1 MDRLTSM
8 RIFTRVVDL
17 CSYSAVASEEGISA
31 QMVGKHVL
39 GLEQWLGGKLFHKTT
54 RQQTLTELGQLF
66 LARCQRVLE
75 ELALTESLTQ
85 NLLAEPAGRLRI
97 AAPLSFGHHRLV
109 PLLPAFLDRYPKLEV
124 DLQLTPRWVD
134 LVEEG
139 FDAAIRTLRPQD
151 EALIASPLLTQHYR
165 LCAAPD
171 YLNRHG
177 VPRHPAD
184 LAHHQCLHGNWGEHE
199 RWQFVGGDGQS
210 EEVRV
215 ASRLRINHWPAL
227 LTAALS
233 GAGIT
238 CSPPDRCVTISPRG
252 VCCRCLA
259 TIKARPR
266 PSTSSIR
273 RRGGRCSRSPCWGIF
288 WPNPCKLSPSLN
300 NRLHIFATALN
311 HRT

>member
-17 CSYSAVASEEGISA
+17 GSYSAVANEQGISA
-31 QMVGKHVL
+31 QMVGKHVQ

-85 NLLAEPAGRLRI
+85 HLLAEPAGRLRI

-151 EALIASPLLTQHYR
+151 EALIARPLLTQHYR
-165 LCAAPD
+165 LCAAPA
-171 YLNRHG
+171 YLARYG
-177 VPRHPAD
+177 VPRQPAD
-184 LAHHQCLHGNWGEHE
+184 LARHQCLHGNWGEHE
-199 RWQFVGGDGQS
+199 RWQFVGENGQS

-215 ASRLRINHWPAL
+215 TSRLRINHWPAL
-227 LTAALS
+227 LTAALA
-233 GAGIT
+233 GAGISLQPAEQVQGHIAAGRLLPLLDT
-238 CSPPDRCVTISPRG
+238 YRIPDKTLHFIYPAARRQVLKITLLGDFLAEALADKSPQP
-252 VCCRCLA
+252 A
-259 TIKARPR
+259 
-266 PSTSSIR
+266 
-273 RRGGRCSRSPCWGIF
+273 
-288 WPNPCKLSPSLN
+288 
-300 NRLHIFATALN
+300 
-311 HRT
+311 

>member
-17 CSYSAVASEEGISA
+17 GSYSAVASEAGISA

-66 LARCQRVLE
+66 LARSQRVLE

-151 EALIASPLLTQHYR
+151 EALIARPLLTQHYR

-184 LAHHQCLHGNWGEHE
+184 LARHQCLHGNWGEHE
-199 RWQFVGGDGQS
+199 RWQFVGEDGQS

-238 CSPPDRCVTISPRG
+238 LQPAEQVREHIAAGRLLPLLGRYQSPAKTLYFIYPAARRQVLKITLLGDF
-252 VCCRCLA
+252 LA
-259 TIKARPR
+259 E
-266 PSTSSIR
+266 
-273 RRGGRCSRSPCWGIF
+273 
-288 WPNPCKLSPSLN
+288 SLQ
-300 NRLHIFATALN
+300 AESEPE
-311 HRT
+311 

>member
-17 CSYSAVASEEGISA
+17 GSYSAVASEAGISA

-109 PLLPAFLDRYPKLEV
+109 PLLPAFLDRYPKLDL

-151 EALIASPLLTQHYR
+151 EALIARPLLTQHYR

-184 LAHHQCLHGNWGEHE
+184 LVRHQCLHGNWGKHE
-199 RWQFVGGDGQS
+199 RWQFVGEDGQS

-238 CSPPDRCVTISPRG
+238 LQPAEQVRDHIAAGRLLPLLGRYQSPAKTLYFIYPAARRQVLKITLLGDF
-252 VCCRCLA
+252 LA
-259 TIKARPR
+259 E
-266 PSTSSIR
+266 
-273 RRGGRCSRSPCWGIF
+273 
-288 WPNPCKLSPSLN
+288 SLQ
-300 NRLHIFATALN
+300 AGPEPE
-311 HRT
+311 

>member
-1 MDRLTSM
+1 M
-8 RIFTRVVDL
+8 
-17 CSYSAVASEEGISA
+17 
-31 QMVGKHVL
+31 
-39 GLEQWLGGKLFHKTT
+39 
-54 RQQTLTELGQLF
+54 
-66 LARCQRVLE
+66 ARCQRVLE

-109 PLLPAFLDRYPKLEV
+109 PLLPAFLDRYPKLDL

-151 EALIASPLLTQHYR
+151 EALIARPLLTQHYR

-184 LAHHQCLHGNWGEHE
+184 LVRHQCLHGNWGKHE
-199 RWQFVGGDGQS
+199 RWQFVGEDGQS

-238 CSPPDRCVTISPRG
+238 LQPAEQVREHIAAGRLLPLLGRYQNPAKTLYFIYPAARRQVLKITLLGDF
-252 VCCRCLA
+252 LA
-259 TIKARPR
+259 E
-266 PSTSSIR
+266 
-273 RRGGRCSRSPCWGIF
+273 
-288 WPNPCKLSPSLN
+288 SLQ
-300 NRLHIFATALN
+300 AGPEPE
-311 HRT
+311 

>member
-8 RIFTRVVDL
+8 RIFTQVVDL
-17 CSYSAVASEEGISA
+17 GSYSAVASEEGISA

-109 PLLPAFLDRYPKLEV
+109 PLLPAFLDRYPRLDL

-151 EALIASPLLTQHYR
+151 EALIARPLLTQHYR

-184 LAHHQCLHGNWGEHE
+184 LARHQCLHGNWGEHE
-199 RWQFVGGDGQS
+199 RWQFVGEDGQS

-238 CSPPDRCVTISPRG
+238 LQPAEQVRDYLAAGRLLPLLGRYQSPAKTLYFIYPAARRQVLKITLLGDF
-252 VCCRCLA
+252 LA
-259 TIKARPR
+259 E
-266 PSTSSIR
+266 
-273 RRGGRCSRSPCWGIF
+273 
-288 WPNPCKLSPSLN
+288 SLQ
-300 NRLHIFATALN
+300 AEPESE
-311 HRT
+311 

>member
-8 RIFTRVVDL
+8 RIFTQVVDL
-17 CSYSAVASEEGISA
+17 GSYSAVASEEGISA

-109 PLLPAFLDRYPKLEV
+109 PLLPAFLDRYPRLDL

-151 EALIASPLLTQHYR
+151 EALIARPLLTQHYR

-184 LAHHQCLHGNWGEHE
+184 LARHQCLHGNWGEHE
-199 RWQFVGGDGQS
+199 RWQFVGEDGQS

-238 CSPPDRCVTISPRG
+238 LQPAEQVREHIAAGRLLPLLGRYQSPAKTLYFIYPAARRQVLKITLLGDF
-252 VCCRCLA
+252 LA
-259 TIKARPR
+259 E
-266 PSTSSIR
+266 
-273 RRGGRCSRSPCWGIF
+273 
-288 WPNPCKLSPSLN
+288 SLQ
-300 NRLHIFATALN
+300 AESDPE
-311 HRT
+311 

>member
-1 MDRLTSM
+1 M

-17 CSYSAVASEEGISA
+17 GSYSAVGSEEGISA
-31 QMVGKHVL
+31 QMVGKHVQ
-39 GLEQWLGGKLFHKTT
+39 GLEQWLGGKVFHKTT

-85 NLLAEPAGRLRI
+85 SLLAEPAGRLRI

-109 PLLPAFLDRYPKLEV
+109 LLPAFLDRYPRLEV

-139 FDAAIRTLRPQD
+139 FDAAVRTLRPQD
-151 EALIASPLLTQHYR
+151 ETLIARPLLTQHYR
-165 LCAAPD
+165 LCAAPA
-171 YLNRHG
+171 YLARHG
-177 VPRHPAD
+177 VPRQPAD
-184 LAHHQCLHGNWGEHE
+184 LASHQCLHGNWGEHE

-233 GAGIT
+233 GAGISLQPAEQVQEHIAAGRLLPLLDT
-238 CSPPDRCVTISPRG
+238 YRIPDKTLHFIYPAARRQVLKITLLG
-252 VCCRCLA
+252 DFLA
-259 TIKARPR
+259 E
-266 PSTSSIR
+266 
-273 RRGGRCSRSPCWGIF
+273 
-288 WPNPCKLSPSLN
+288 
-300 NRLHIFATALN
+300 ALQPDAEPE
-311 HRT
+311 

>member
-1 MDRLTSM
+1 MVELG
-8 RIFTRVVDL
+8 
-17 CSYSAVASEEGISA
+17 SYSAVASEQGISA
-31 QMVGKHVL
+31 QMVGKHVQ

-109 PLLPAFLDRYPKLEV
+109 PLLPAFLDRYPKLDL

-151 EALIASPLLTQHYR
+151 EALIARPLLTQHYR

-184 LAHHQCLHGNWGEHE
+184 LARHQCLHGNWGEHE
-199 RWQFVGGDGQS
+199 RWQFVGEDGQS

-238 CSPPDRCVTISPRG
+238 LQPAEQVREHIAAGRLLPLLGRYQSPAKTLYFIYPAARRQVLKITLLGDF
-252 VCCRCLA
+252 LA
-259 TIKARPR
+259 E
-266 PSTSSIR
+266 
-273 RRGGRCSRSPCWGIF
+273 
-288 WPNPCKLSPSLN
+288 SLQ
-300 NRLHIFATALN
+300 AGPEPE
-311 HRT
+311 

>member
-8 RIFTRVVDL
+8 RIFTRGVAL
-17 CSYSAVASEEGISA
+17 GSYSAVASEEGISA

-54 RQQTLTELGQLF
+54 RQQSLTELGQLF

-109 PLLPAFLDRYPKLEV
+109 PLLPAFLDRYPKLDL

-151 EALIASPLLTQHYR
+151 EALIARPLLTQHYR

-184 LAHHQCLHGNWGEHE
+184 LARHQCLHGNWGEHE
-199 RWQFVGGDGQS
+199 RWQFVGEDGQS

-238 CSPPDRCVTISPRG
+238 LQPAEQVREHIAAGRLLPLLGRYQSPAKTLYFIYPAARRQVLKITLLGDF
-252 VCCRCLA
+252 LA
-259 TIKARPR
+259 E
-266 PSTSSIR
+266 
-273 RRGGRCSRSPCWGIF
+273 
-288 WPNPCKLSPSLN
+288 SLQ
-300 NRLHIFATALN
+300 AGPEPE
-311 HRT
+311 

>member
-1 MDRLTSM
+1 M
-8 RIFTRVVDL
+8 VDL
-17 CSYSAVASEEGISA
+17 GSYSAVASEEGISA

-85 NLLAEPAGRLRI
+85 SLLAEPAGRLRI

-109 PLLPAFLDRYPKLEV
+109 PLLPAFLDRYPKLDL

-151 EALIASPLLTQHYR
+151 EALIARPLLTQHYR

-184 LAHHQCLHGNWGEHE
+184 LARHQCLHGNWGEHE
-199 RWQFVGGDGQS
+199 RWQFVGEDGQS

-238 CSPPDRCVTISPRG
+238 LQPAEQVSDHIAAGRLLPLLGRYQSPAKTLYFIYPAARRQVLKITLLGDF
-252 VCCRCLA
+252 LA
-259 TIKARPR
+259 E
-266 PSTSSIR
+266 
-273 RRGGRCSRSPCWGIF
+273 
-288 WPNPCKLSPSLN
+288 SLQ
-300 NRLHIFATALN
+300 AGPEPE
-311 HRT
+311 

>member
-17 CSYSAVASEEGISA
+17 GSYSAVASEAGISA
-31 QMVGKHVL
+31 QMVSKHVL

-109 PLLPAFLDRYPKLEV
+109 PLLPAFLDRYPKLDL

-151 EALIASPLLTQHYR
+151 EALIARPLLTQHYR

-184 LAHHQCLHGNWGEHE
+184 LARHQCLHGNWGERE
-199 RWQFVGGDGQS
+199 RWQFVGEDSQS

-238 CSPPDRCVTISPRG
+238 LQPAEQVRDHLAAGRLLPLLGRYQSPAKTLYFIYPAARRQVLKITLLGDF
-252 VCCRCLA
+252 LA
-259 TIKARPR
+259 E
-266 PSTSSIR
+266 
-273 RRGGRCSRSPCWGIF
+273 
-288 WPNPCKLSPSLN
+288 SLQ
-300 NRLHIFATALN
+300 AEPEPE
-311 HRT
+311 

>member
-1 MDRLTSM
+1 MDRLTGM

-17 CSYSAVASEEGISA
+17 GSYSAVASEEGISA

-75 ELALTESLTQ
+75 EMALTESLTQ

-109 PLLPAFLDRYPKLEV
+109 PLLPAFLDRYPKLDL

-151 EALIASPLLTQHYR
+151 EALIA
-165 LCAAPD
+165 D
-171 YLNRHG
+171 
-177 VPRHPAD
+177 
-184 LAHHQCLHGNWGEHE
+184 
-199 RWQFVGGDGQS
+199 
-210 EEVRV
+210 
-215 ASRLRINHWPAL
+215 PAL
-227 LTAALS
+227 PAL
-233 GAGIT
+233 
-238 CSPPDRCVTISPRG
+238 
-252 VCCRCLA
+252 
-259 TIKARPR
+259 
-266 PSTSSIR
+266 
-273 RRGGRCSRSPCWGIF
+273 RCSRLPQSPRRAPSSGRSS
-288 WPNPCKLSPSLN
+288 SPPVSARQLGGA
-300 NRLHIFATALN
+300 RALAIC
-311 HRT
+311 

>member
-17 CSYSAVASEEGISA
+17 GSYSAVASEAGISA

-109 PLLPAFLDRYPKLEV
+109 PLVPAFLDRYPKLDL

-151 EALIASPLLTQHYR
+151 EALIARPLLTQHYR

-184 LAHHQCLHGNWGEHE
+184 LARHQCLHGNWGEHE
-199 RWQFVGGDGQS
+199 RWQFVSEDGQS

-238 CSPPDRCVTISPRG
+238 LQPAEQVSDHIAAGRLLPLLGRYQSPAKTLYFIYPAARRQVLKITLLGDF
-252 VCCRCLA
+252 LA
-259 TIKARPR
+259 ESLQA
-266 PSTSSIR
+266 
-273 RRGGRCSRSPCWGIF
+273 
-288 WPNPCKLSPSLN
+288 WPEPE
-300 NRLHIFATALN
+300 
-311 HRT
+311 

>member
-17 CSYSAVASEEGISA
+17 GSYSAVASEEGISA

-109 PLLPAFLDRYPKLEV
+109 PLLPAFIDRYPKLDL

-151 EALIASPLLTQHYR
+151 EALIARPLLTDPALPPLRGPR
-165 LCAAPD
+165 LPQSPRRAPSSGRSRPPPVSARQ
-171 YLNRHG
+171 LGRARALAICWRG
-177 VPRHPAD
+177 WSERGGAGRLA
-184 LAHHQCLHGNWGEHE
+184 LAHKPLAGAADGGTFRGWHHLAARRTGE
-199 RWQFVGGDGQS
+199 
-210 EEVRV
+210 
-215 ASRLRINHWPAL
+215 
-227 LTAALS
+227 
-233 GAGIT
+233 
-238 CSPPDRCVTISPRG
+238 
-252 VCCRCLA
+252 
-259 TIKARPR
+259 
-266 PSTSSIR
+266 
-273 RRGGRCSRSPCWGIF
+273 
-288 WPNPCKLSPSLN
+288 
-300 NRLHIFATALN
+300 
-311 HRT
+311 

>member
-17 CSYSAVASEEGISA
+17 GSYSTVASEEGISA

-75 ELALTESLTQ
+75 EMALTESLTQ

-109 PLLPAFLDRYPKLEV
+109 PLLPAFLDRYPRLDL

-151 EALIASPLLTQHYR
+151 EALIARPLLTQHYR

-184 LAHHQCLHGNWGEHE
+184 LARHQCLHGNWGEHE
-199 RWQFVGGDGQS
+199 RWQFVGEDGQS

-238 CSPPDRCVTISPRG
+238 LQPAEQVREHIAAGRLLPLLGRYQSPAKTLYFIYPAARRQVLKITLLGDF
-252 VCCRCLA
+252 LA
-259 TIKARPR
+259 E
-266 PSTSSIR
+266 
-273 RRGGRCSRSPCWGIF
+273 
-288 WPNPCKLSPSLN
+288 SLQ
-300 NRLHIFATALN
+300 AEPEPE
-311 HRT
+311 

>member
-8 RIFTRVVDL
+8 RIFTQVVDL
-17 CSYSAVASEEGISA
+17 GSYSAVASEEGISA

-66 LARCQRVLE
+66 LARCQRVQE
-75 ELALTESLTQ
+75 EMALTESLTQ

-151 EALIASPLLTQHYR
+151 EALIARPLLTQHYR

-184 LAHHQCLHGNWGEHE
+184 LARHQCLHGNWGEHE
-199 RWQFVGGDGQS
+199 RWQFVGEDGQS

-238 CSPPDRCVTISPRG
+238 LQPAEQVRDHIAAGRLLPLLGRYQSPAKTLYFIYPAARRQVLKITLLGDF
-252 VCCRCLA
+252 LA
-259 TIKARPR
+259 E
-266 PSTSSIR
+266 
-273 RRGGRCSRSPCWGIF
+273 
-288 WPNPCKLSPSLN
+288 SLQ
-300 NRLHIFATALN
+300 AGPEPE
-311 HRT
+311 

>member
-8 RIFTRVVDL
+8 RIFTRVVEL
-17 CSYSAVASEEGISA
+17 GSYSAVANEQGISA
-31 QMVGKHVL
+31 QMVGKHVQ

-75 ELALTESLTQ
+75 EMALTESLTQ
-85 NLLAEPAGRLRI
+85 NLLAEPAGRLRL

-109 PLLPAFLDRYPKLEV
+109 PLLPAFLERYPKLDL

-151 EALIASPLLTQHYR
+151 EALIARPLLTQHYR

-171 YLNRHG
+171 YLARHG
-177 VPRHPAD
+177 VPHHPAD

-199 RWQFVGGDGQS
+199 RWQFVGEDGPS

-227 LTAALS
+227 LTAALA

-238 CSPPDRCVTISPRG
+238 LQPAEQVRDDIASGRLLPLLSHYQTPAKTLYFIYPAARRQVLKITLLRDF
-252 VCCRCLA
+252 LA
-259 TIKARPR
+259 E
-266 PSTSSIR
+266 
-273 RRGGRCSRSPCWGIF
+273 
-288 WPNPCKLSPSLN
+288 SLQSEPE
-300 NRLHIFATALN
+300 AE
-311 HRT
+311 

>member
-17 CSYSAVASEEGISA
+17 GSYSAVANEQGISA
-31 QMVGKHVL
+31 QMVGKHVQ

-66 LARCQRVLE
+66 LARCLRVLE

-109 PLLPAFLDRYPKLEV
+109 PLLPAFLDRYPKLEL

-151 EALIASPLLTQHYR
+151 EALIARPLLTQHYR

-171 YLNRHG
+171 YLARHG
-177 VPRHPAD
+177 VPRQPAD
-184 LAHHQCLHGNWGEHE
+184 LARHQCLHGNWGEHE
-199 RWQFVGGDGQS
+199 RWQFVGENGQS

-215 ASRLRINHWPAL
+215 TSRLRINHWPAL

-238 CSPPDRCVTISPRG
+238 LQPAEQVQEHIAAGRLLPLLDTYRIPDKTLHFIYPAARRQVLKITLLGDFLAEALADKSPQP
-252 VCCRCLA
+252 A
-259 TIKARPR
+259 
-266 PSTSSIR
+266 
-273 RRGGRCSRSPCWGIF
+273 
-288 WPNPCKLSPSLN
+288 
-300 NRLHIFATALN
+300 
-311 HRT
+311 

>member
-8 RIFTRVVDL
+8 RIFTQVVDL
-17 CSYSAVASEEGISA
+17 GSYSAVASEQGISA

-109 PLLPAFLDRYPKLEV
+109 PLLPAFLDRYPKLDL

-151 EALIASPLLTQHYR
+151 EALIARPLLTQHYR

-184 LAHHQCLHGNWGEHE
+184 LARHQCLHGNWGEHE
-199 RWQFVGGDGQS
+199 RWQFVGEDGQS

-215 ASRLRINHWPAL
+215 VSRLRINHWPAL

-238 CSPPDRCVTISPRG
+238 LQPAEQVRDHIAAGRLLPLLGRYQS
-252 VCCRCLA
+252 LA
-259 TIKARPR
+259 KTLYFIYPAARR
-266 PSTSSIR
+266 QVLKITLL
-273 RRGGRCSRSPCWGIF
+273 GDF
-288 WPNPCKLSPSLN
+288 LAESLQ
-300 NRLHIFATALN
+300 AESEPE
-311 HRT
+311 

>member
-1 MDRLTSM
+1 M
-8 RIFTRVVDL
+8 
-17 CSYSAVASEEGISA
+17 
-31 QMVGKHVL
+31 
-39 GLEQWLGGKLFHKTT
+39 
-54 RQQTLTELGQLF
+54 
-66 LARCQRVLE
+66 
-75 ELALTESLTQ
+75 
-85 NLLAEPAGRLRI
+85 
-97 AAPLSFGHHRLV
+97 
-109 PLLPAFLDRYPKLEV
+109 PLLPAFIDRYPKLDL

-151 EALIASPLLTQHYR
+151 EALIARPLLTQHYR

-184 LAHHQCLHGNWGEHE
+184 LARHQCLHGNWGEHE
-199 RWQFVGGDGQS
+199 RWQFVGEDGQS

-238 CSPPDRCVTISPRG
+238 LQPAEPG
-252 VCCRCLA
+252 E
-259 TIKARPR
+259 
-266 PSTSSIR
+266 
-273 RRGGRCSRSPCWGIF
+273 
-288 WPNPCKLSPSLN
+288 
-300 NRLHIFATALN
+300 
-311 HRT
+311 

>member
-17 CSYSAVASEEGISA
+17 GSYSAVANEQGISA
-31 QMVGKHVL
+31 QMVGKHVQ

-54 RQQTLTELGQLF
+54 RQQSLTELGQLF

-85 NLLAEPAGRLRI
+85 HLLAEPAERLRI

-151 EALIASPLLTQHYR
+151 ETLIARPLLTQHYR
-165 LCAAPD
+165 LCAAPA
-171 YLNRHG
+171 YLARHG
-177 VPRHPAD
+177 VPRQPAD
-184 LAHHQCLHGNWGEHE
+184 LASHQCLHGNWGEHE
-199 RWQFVGGDGQS
+199 RWQFVGDDGQS
-210 EEVRV
+210 EEVQV
-215 ASRLRINHWPAL
+215 VSRLRINHWPAL
-227 LTAALS
+227 LTAALA
-233 GAGIT
+233 GAGISLQPADQVQEHIAAGRLLPLLDT
-238 CSPPDRCVTISPRG
+238 YRIPDKTLHFIYPAARRQVLKITLLG
-252 VCCRCLA
+252 DFLA
-259 TIKARPR
+259 E
-266 PSTSSIR
+266 
-273 RRGGRCSRSPCWGIF
+273 
-288 WPNPCKLSPSLN
+288 
-300 NRLHIFATALN
+300 ALQPDSVPE
-311 HRT
+311 

>member
-1 MDRLTSM
+1 M

-17 CSYSAVASEEGISA
+17 GSYSAVANEQGISA
-31 QMVGKHVL
+31 QMVGKHVQ

-54 RQQTLTELGQLF
+54 RLQTLTELGQLF

-85 NLLAEPAGRLRI
+85 HLLAEPAGRLRI

-151 EALIASPLLTQHYR
+151 EALIARPLLTQHYR

-171 YLNRHG
+171 YLARHG
-177 VPRHPAD
+177 VPRQPAD
-184 LAHHQCLHGNWGEHE
+184 LASHQCLHGNWGEHE
-199 RWQFVGGDGQS
+199 RWQFVGEDGQS

-227 LTAALS
+227 LTAALA
-233 GAGIT
+233 GAGISLQPADQVRDHIAT
-238 CSPPDRCVTISPRG
+238 YRIPDKTLHFIYPAARRQVLKITLLGDFLAEALADKSPQP
-252 VCCRCLA
+252 A
-259 TIKARPR
+259 
-266 PSTSSIR
+266 
-273 RRGGRCSRSPCWGIF
+273 
-288 WPNPCKLSPSLN
+288 
-300 NRLHIFATALN
+300 
-311 HRT
+311 

>member
-8 RIFTRVVDL
+8 RIFTRGVEL
-17 CSYSAVASEEGISA
+17 GSYSAVASEEGISA

-97 AAPLSFGHHRLV
+97 VAPLSFGHHRLV
-109 PLLPAFLDRYPKLEV
+109 PLLPAFLDRYPKLDL

-151 EALIASPLLTQHYR
+151 EALIARPLLTQHYR

-199 RWQFVGGDGQS
+199 RWQFVGEDGQS

-238 CSPPDRCVTISPRG
+238 LQPAEQVREHIAAGRLLPLLGRYQSPAKTLYFIYPAARRQVLKITLLGDF
-252 VCCRCLA
+252 LA
-259 TIKARPR
+259 EFLQAGPE
-266 PSTSSIR
+266 PE
-273 RRGGRCSRSPCWGIF
+273 
-288 WPNPCKLSPSLN
+288 
-300 NRLHIFATALN
+300 
-311 HRT
+311 

>member
-1 MDRLTSM
+1 M
-8 RIFTRVVDL
+8 
-17 CSYSAVASEEGISA
+17 
-31 QMVGKHVL
+31 
-39 GLEQWLGGKLFHKTT
+39 
-54 RQQTLTELGQLF
+54 
-66 LARCQRVLE
+66 
-75 ELALTESLTQ
+75 
-85 NLLAEPAGRLRI
+85 
-97 AAPLSFGHHRLV
+97 
-109 PLLPAFLDRYPKLEV
+109 PLLPAFLDRYPKLDL

-151 EALIASPLLTQHYR
+151 EALIARPLLNQHYR

-184 LAHHQCLHGNWGEHE
+184 LARHQCLHGNWGEHE
-199 RWQFVGGDGQS
+199 RWQFVGEDGQS

-238 CSPPDRCVTISPRG
+238 LQPAEQVREHIAAGRLLPLLGRYQSPAKTLYFIYPAARRQVLKITLLGDF
-252 VCCRCLA
+252 LA
-259 TIKARPR
+259 E
-266 PSTSSIR
+266 
-273 RRGGRCSRSPCWGIF
+273 
-288 WPNPCKLSPSLN
+288 SLQ
-300 NRLHIFATALN
+300 AGPEPE
-311 HRT
+311 

>member
-1 MDRLTSM
+1 MCWGWS
-8 RIFTRVVDL
+8 
-17 CSYSAVASEEGISA
+17 SG
-31 QMVGKHVL
+31 
-39 GLEQWLGGKLFHKTT
+39 WGGKLFHKTT

-66 LARCQRVLE
+66 LSRCQRVLE

-109 PLLPAFLDRYPKLEV
+109 PLLPAFLDRYPKLDL

-151 EALIASPLLTQHYR
+151 EALIARPLLTQHYR

-184 LAHHQCLHGNWGEHE
+184 LARHQCLHGNWGEHE
-199 RWQFVGGDGQS
+199 RWQFVGEDGQS

-238 CSPPDRCVTISPRG
+238 LQPAEQVRDHIAAGRLLPLLGRYQSPAKTLYFIYPAARRQVLKITLLGDF
-252 VCCRCLA
+252 LA
-259 TIKARPR
+259 E
-266 PSTSSIR
+266 
-273 RRGGRCSRSPCWGIF
+273 
-288 WPNPCKLSPSLN
+288 SLQ
-300 NRLHIFATALN
+300 AEPEPE
-311 HRT
+311 

>member
-17 CSYSAVASEEGISA
+17 GSYSAVASEEGISA
-31 QMVGKHVL
+31 QMVGKHVQ
-39 GLEQWLGGKLFHKTT
+39 GLELWLGGKLFHKTT

-85 NLLAEPAGRLRI
+85 HLLAEPAGRLRI

-151 EALIASPLLTQHYR
+151 EALVARPLLAQHYC
-165 LCAAPD
+165 LCAAPA
-171 YLNRHG
+171 YLARHG
-177 VPRHPAD
+177 VPRQPAD
-184 LAHHQCLHGNWGEHE
+184 LASHQCLHGNWGEHE
-199 RWQFVGGDGQS
+199 RWQFVGENGQS

-227 LTAALS
+227 LTAALA

-238 CSPPDRCVTISPRG
+238 LQPADQVQGHIAAGRLLPLLGHYQSPAKTLHFIYPAARRQVLKITLLGDFLAEALRPDAAPE
-252 VCCRCLA
+252 
-259 TIKARPR
+259 
-266 PSTSSIR
+266 
-273 RRGGRCSRSPCWGIF
+273 
-288 WPNPCKLSPSLN
+288 
-300 NRLHIFATALN
+300 
-311 HRT
+311 

>member
-8 RIFTRVVDL
+8 RIFIRVVDL
-17 CSYSAVASEEGISA
+17 GSYSAVASEAGISA

-39 GLEQWLGGKLFHKTT
+39 GLELWLGGKLFHKTT

-66 LARCQRVLE
+66 LVRCQRVLE

-109 PLLPAFLDRYPKLEV
+109 PLLPAFLDRYPKLDL

-151 EALIASPLLTQHYR
+151 EALIARPLLTQHYR

-184 LAHHQCLHGNWGEHE
+184 LARHQCLHGNWGEHE
-199 RWQFVGGDGQS
+199 RWQFVGEDGQS

-238 CSPPDRCVTISPRG
+238 LQPAEQVRDHIAAGRLLPLLGRYQSPAKTLYFIYPAARRQVLKITLLGDF
-252 VCCRCLA
+252 LA
-259 TIKARPR
+259 ESLQA
-266 PSTSSIR
+266 
-273 RRGGRCSRSPCWGIF
+273 
-288 WPNPCKLSPSLN
+288 WPEPE
-300 NRLHIFATALN
+300 
-311 HRT
+311 

>member
-8 RIFTRVVDL
+8 RIFTWVVDL
-17 CSYSAVASEEGISA
+17 GSYSAVASEEGISA

-109 PLLPAFLDRYPKLEV
+109 PLLPAFLDRNPKLDL

-151 EALIASPLLTQHYR
+151 EALIARPLLTQHYR

-184 LAHHQCLHGNWGEHE
+184 LVRHQCLHGNWGEHE
-199 RWQFVGGDGQS
+199 RWQFVGEDGQS

-238 CSPPDRCVTISPRG
+238 LQPAEQVREHIAAGRLLPLLGRYQSPAKILYFIYPAARRQVLKITLLGDF
-252 VCCRCLA
+252 LA
-259 TIKARPR
+259 E
-266 PSTSSIR
+266 
-273 RRGGRCSRSPCWGIF
+273 
-288 WPNPCKLSPSLN
+288 SL
-300 NRLHIFATALN
+300 
-311 HRT
+311 

>member
-17 CSYSAVASEEGISA
+17 GSYSAVASEEGISA
-31 QMVGKHVL
+31 QMVGKHVQ

-85 NLLAEPAGRLRI
+85 HLLAEPAGRLRI

-124 DLQLTPRWVD
+124 DLQLTSRWVD

-139 FDAAIRTLRPQD
+139 FDAAIRTLRPRD
-151 EALIASPLLTQHYR
+151 ETLIASPLLTQHYR
-165 LCAAPD
+165 LCAAPA
-171 YLNRHG
+171 YLARHG
-177 VPRHPAD
+177 VPRQPAD
-184 LAHHQCLHGNWGEHE
+184 LASHQCLHGNWGEHE
-199 RWQFVGGDGQS
+199 RWQFVGEDCQS

-238 CSPPDRCVTISPRG
+238 LQPADQVQEHIATGRLLPLLDTYRIPDKTLHFIYPAARRQVLKITLLG
-252 VCCRCLA
+252 DFLA
-259 TIKARPR
+259 EALRH
-266 PSTSSIR
+266 
-273 RRGGRCSRSPCWGIF
+273 RS
-288 WPNPCKLSPSLN
+288 
-300 NRLHIFATALN
+300 
-311 HRT
+311 

>member
-17 CSYSAVASEEGISA
+17 GSYSAVANEQGISA
-31 QMVGKHVL
+31 QMVGKHVQ

-54 RQQTLTELGQLF
+54 RLQTLTELGQLF

-85 NLLAEPAGRLRI
+85 HLLAEPAGRLRI

-151 EALIASPLLTQHYR
+151 EALIARPLLTQHYR

-171 YLNRHG
+171 YLARHG
-177 VPRHPAD
+177 VPRQPAD
-184 LAHHQCLHGNWGEHE
+184 LASHQCLHGNWGEHE
-199 RWQFVGGDGQS
+199 RWQFVGEDGQS

-227 LTAALS
+227 LTAALA
-233 GAGIT
+233 GAGISLQPADQVRDHIAAGRLLPLLDT
-238 CSPPDRCVTISPRG
+238 YRIPDKTLHFIYPAARRQVLKITLLGDFLAEALADKSPQP
-252 VCCRCLA
+252 A
-259 TIKARPR
+259 
-266 PSTSSIR
+266 
-273 RRGGRCSRSPCWGIF
+273 
-288 WPNPCKLSPSLN
+288 
-300 NRLHIFATALN
+300 
-311 HRT
+311 

>member
-1 MDRLTSM
+1 
-8 RIFTRVVDL
+8 
-17 CSYSAVASEEGISA
+17 
-31 QMVGKHVL
+31 
-39 GLEQWLGGKLFHKTT
+39 
-54 RQQTLTELGQLF
+54 
-66 LARCQRVLE
+66 
-75 ELALTESLTQ
+75 
-85 NLLAEPAGRLRI
+85 
-97 AAPLSFGHHRLV
+97 
-109 PLLPAFLDRYPKLEV
+109 

-151 EALIASPLLTQHYR
+151 EVLIARPLLTQHYR

-184 LAHHQCLHGNWGEHE
+184 LARHQCLHGNWGEHE
-199 RWQFVGGDGQS
+199 RWQFVGEDGQS

-238 CSPPDRCVTISPRG
+238 LQPAEQVSDHIAAGRLLPLLGRYQSPAKTLYFIYPAARICSLYSGSGPACRDSARKSPNR
-252 VCCRCLA
+252 VILSTCRRA
-259 TIKARPR
+259 
-266 PSTSSIR
+266 
-273 RRGGRCSRSPCWGIF
+273 
-288 WPNPCKLSPSLN
+288 
-300 NRLHIFATALN
+300 
-311 HRT
+311 

>member
-8 RIFTRVVDL
+8 RIFTQVVDL
-17 CSYSAVASEEGISA
+17 GSYSAVASEEGISA

-109 PLLPAFLDRYPKLEV
+109 PLLPAFLDRYPKL
-124 DLQLTPRWVD
+124 DLGLQLTPRWVD

-151 EALIASPLLTQHYR
+151 EALIARPLLTQHYR

-184 LAHHQCLHGNWGEHE
+184 LVRHQCLHGNWGEHE
-199 RWQFVGGDGQS
+199 RWQFVGEDGQS

-238 CSPPDRCVTISPRG
+238 LQPAEQVREHIAAGRLLPLLGRYQSPAKTLYFIYPAARRQVLKITLLGDF
-252 VCCRCLA
+252 LA
-259 TIKARPR
+259 E
-266 PSTSSIR
+266 
-273 RRGGRCSRSPCWGIF
+273 
-288 WPNPCKLSPSLN
+288 SLQ
-300 NRLHIFATALN
+300 AESEPE
-311 HRT
+311 

>member
-17 CSYSAVASEEGISA
+17 GSYSAVASKEGISA

-109 PLLPAFLDRYPKLEV
+109 PLLPAFLDRYPRLDL

-151 EALIASPLLTQHYR
+151 EALIARPLLTQHYR

-184 LAHHQCLHGNWGEHE
+184 LARHQCLHGNWGEHE
-199 RWQFVGGDGQS
+199 RWQFVGEDGQS

-238 CSPPDRCVTISPRG
+238 LQPAEQVREHIAAGRLLPLLGRYQSPAKTLYFIYPAARRQVLKITLLGDF
-252 VCCRCLA
+252 LA
-259 TIKARPR
+259 E
-266 PSTSSIR
+266 
-273 RRGGRCSRSPCWGIF
+273 
-288 WPNPCKLSPSLN
+288 SLQ
-300 NRLHIFATALN
+300 AGPEPE
-311 HRT
+311 

>member
-8 RIFTRVVDL
+8 RIFTQVVDL
-17 CSYSAVASEEGISA
+17 GSYSAVASEEGISA

-109 PLLPAFLDRYPKLEV
+109 PLLPAFLDRYPRLDL

-151 EALIASPLLTQHYR
+151 EALIARPLLNQHYR

-177 VPRHPAD
+177 VPRYPAD
-184 LAHHQCLHGNWGEHE
+184 LARHQCLHGNWGVHE
-199 RWQFVGGDGQS
+199 RWQFVGEDGQS

-238 CSPPDRCVTISPRG
+238 LQPAEQVREHIAAGRLLPLLGRYQSPAKTLYFIYPAARRQVLKITLLGDF
-252 VCCRCLA
+252 LA
-259 TIKARPR
+259 E
-266 PSTSSIR
+266 
-273 RRGGRCSRSPCWGIF
+273 
-288 WPNPCKLSPSLN
+288 SLQ
-300 NRLHIFATALN
+300 AGPEPE
-311 HRT
+311 

>member
-8 RIFTRVVDL
+8 RIFTRVVEL
-17 CSYSAVASEEGISA
+17 GSYSAVANEQGISA
-31 QMVGKHVL
+31 QMVGKHVQ

-75 ELALTESLTQ
+75 EMALTESLTQ
-85 NLLAEPAGRLRI
+85 NLLAEPAGRLRL

-109 PLLPAFLDRYPKLEV
+109 PLLPAFLDRYPKLDV

-151 EALIASPLLTQHYR
+151 EALIARPLLTQHYR

-171 YLNRHG
+171 YLSRHG
-177 VPRHPAD
+177 LPRHPAD
-184 LAHHQCLHGNWGEHE
+184 LARHQCLHGNWGDHE
-199 RWQFVGGDGQS
+199 RWQFVGEDGQR

-215 ASRLRINHWPAL
+215 GSRLRINHWPAL
-227 LTAALS
+227 LTAALA
-233 GAGIT
+233 GAG
-238 CSPPDRCVTISPRG
+238 VTLQPAEQVREHIAAGRLLPLLSHYQTPAKTLYFIYPAARRQVLKIALLG
-252 VCCRCLA
+252 DFLA
-259 TIKARPR
+259 E
-266 PSTSSIR
+266 
-273 RRGGRCSRSPCWGIF
+273 
-288 WPNPCKLSPSLN
+288 SLQSE
-300 NRLHIFATALN
+300 LDAE
-311 HRT
+311 